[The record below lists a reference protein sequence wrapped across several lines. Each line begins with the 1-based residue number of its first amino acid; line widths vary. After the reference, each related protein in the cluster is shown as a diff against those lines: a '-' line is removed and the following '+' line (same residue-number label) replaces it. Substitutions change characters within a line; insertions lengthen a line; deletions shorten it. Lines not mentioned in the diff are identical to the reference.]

1 MAVSGGIQKFSQLLS
16 RHFVIGATPITI
28 VLVNHCN
35 KNCENYCVIS
45 ISVNIG
51 QGEVNDAI
59 KENAL
64 TLNRKRKFYI
74 AKD

>member
-28 VLVNHCN
+28 VLVNHCH

-51 QGEVNDAI
+51 QGEVNDAMP
-59 KENAL
+59 
-64 TLNRKRKFYI
+64 KRTFSS
-74 AKD
+74 

>member
-1 MAVSGGIQKFSQLLS
+1 MAESGGIQKFSQLLS

-51 QGEVNDAI
+51 QGEVNDAMP
-59 KENAL
+59 
-64 TLNRKRKFYI
+64 KRTFSSKGPFI
-74 AKD
+74 